1 MREKLEI
8 KILALVASLLLI
20 GVITAGFMVFN
31 IEIGLIIS
39 NLILIMVKTPAEI
52 WKDRIIQ
59 YRKKCQSILQ
69 LSDSIRYAGIVNA
82 YGRTLTGIV
91 RPNVKPLLK
100 SEKVKNEFFI
110 ISTLMTLRKDTVS
123 AIGKLDYVLLQ
134 HQKVSIVIFQKDDMT
149 YYTSIDR
156 TEKKMDKIIES
167 IKKII

>member
-1 MREKLEI
+1 
-8 KILALVASLLLI
+8 
-20 GVITAGFMVFN
+20 
-31 IEIGLIIS
+31 
-39 NLILIMVKTPAEI
+39 MVKTPAEI
-52 WKDRIIQ
+52 WKDKITQ

-69 LSDSIRYAGIVNA
+69 LSDNIRYAGVVNA

-100 SEKVKNEFFI
+100 SEQVKNEFFI

-156 TEKKMDKIIES
+156 TEKNTDKIIES
-167 IKKII
+167 IKKTI